1 MKISVI
7 ISTYNR
13 APYLKQALGAVQYQ
27 KYDDFE
33 VVVVNGPSTDDTD
46 QVLSEFEGAIKRCDC
61 ASRNISASRNIGIK
75 AAQGEIVAFLD
86 DDAVPDQFWLANIA
100 SSFEKYG
107 CSIIG
112 GFVFDNTGSKF
123 QARYILTDRHAD
135 STELEE
141 IYVPQQTFCFPGT
154 RQFLTPMGCNVAF
167 RRRDLVAAGGFD
179 EQYDYFLDETD
190 MVVRM
195 IDRGFAVRIEPTVIV
210 YHKFAPSGIR
220 KEKWPLDWT
229 NIVKNRLYY
238 VCANNFGKVSLQAA
252 EQETERYVGYIVGES
267 ESKLSKGFLT
277 RDEAISCITT
287 AREGL
292 KRGKEDAT
300 SNLRK
305 GICRS
310 EFFQTEEA
318 FLHYRTTVRQQPPLV
333 LCLLS
338 PAYPPVSTD
347 GIPRY
352 TKILAEGLA
361 QRGCIVHVITL
372 EGTSNT
378 VDFENGGWIHRMGE
392 RGDAGPCPYTDLP
405 AHIWKEVAKY
415 KSEVVRS
422 NEVIHRV
429 DLVQGPIWDLA
440 PLDLL
445 FNSSFSTGIFMCT
458 SFAIKKELEPVWY
471 RANKTFVDNMIKYEG
486 YIIRNAK
493 FLNFDSEALY
503 SLCLKLYGDSLRN
516 IPYRVIHLGTPDEA
530 GHEAR
535 AKGNGELSILFVGR
549 LEERKGIDIVLDS
562 IPELVSEF
570 PKIKFQIVGRND
582 IPAEDGRTY
591 MAQFLDENKRK
602 GILKNVDF
610 LGYVSDEALSALYE
624 KCDIFVAPSRY
635 ESFGQM
641 LVEAMAHRKPIISTA
656 ADSIVE
662 ILGDP
667 PVGLVIGQGD
677 KRAFYEALRLLIA
690 DKEKRE
696 EMGRAARKRY
706 VEEFSDGIM
715 CSGTEKFFREQVGN
729 ELHQQQE

>member
-7 ISTYNR
+7 INTYNR
-13 APYLKQALGAVQYQ
+13 APYLRQALGALQYQ
-27 KYDDFE
+27 TYDDFE

-46 QVLSEFEGAIKRCDC
+46 HVLSEFECAIKRRDC

-75 AAQGEIVAFLD
+75 AAQGEVVAFLD

-107 CSIIG
+107 CSVLG

-154 RQFLTPMGCNVAF
+154 GQFLTPMGCNVEF

-190 MVVRM
+190 VVVRM
-195 IDRGFAVRIEPTVIV
+195 IDRGFAVRIEPSVIV

-229 NIVKNRLYY
+229 SIVKNRLYY
-238 VCANNFGKVSLQAA
+238 VCANNVGKVSLQAA
-252 EQETERYVGYIVGES
+252 EKETERFVDYVVGES
-267 ESKLSKGFLT
+267 ESKRCAGILT
-277 RDEAISCITT
+277 KSETISCITT

-292 KRGKEDAT
+292 KKGREDAA
-300 SNLRK
+300 SNMRK
-305 GICRS
+305 GICQS
-310 EFFQTEEA
+310 EFFQSEEP
-318 FLHYRTTVRQQPPLV
+318 FLPYRVTVRQQPPLV

-338 PAYPPVSTD
+338 PAYPPASTD

-361 QRGCIVHVITL
+361 QRGCVVHVITL

-378 VDFENGGWIHRMGE
+378 VDFENGVWIHRMGE
-392 RGDAGPCPYTDLP
+392 HREPGPCPYDDLP
-405 AHIWKEVAKY
+405 MSIWQEVAKY
-415 KSEVVRS
+415 KSEVMRID
-422 NEVIHRV
+422 EVIHHI

-445 FNSSFSTGIFMCT
+445 FNNSFASGVFMCT
-458 SFAIKKELEPVWY
+458 SFAIKKELEPAWY
-471 RANKTFVDNMIKYEG
+471 KANKAFVDKIMTYES
-486 YIIRNAK
+486 YVIRNAK

-503 SLCLKLYGDSLRN
+503 SLCMKLYGDSLRT

-530 GHEAR
+530 GHDEAR
-535 AKGNGELSILFVGR
+535 AKGNGELNILFVGR

-562 IPELVSEF
+562 VPELVSEF
-570 PKIKFQIVGRND
+570 PKIKFQIAGRND
-582 IPAEDGRTY
+582 IAAEDGRTY
-591 MAQFLDENKRK
+591 MAQFLDENKKK
-602 GILKNVDF
+602 GVLKNVDF
-610 LGYVSDEALSALYE
+610 LGHVSDEALGALYE
-624 KCDIFVAPSRY
+624 NCDIFVAPSRY
-635 ESFGQM
+635 ESFGQI
-641 LVEAMAHRKPIISTA
+641 LVEAMAHGKPIISSA
-656 ADSIVE
+656 VGGIVE
-662 ILGDP
+662 VLGDP
-667 PVGLVIGQGD
+667 PAGLLIGQGD
-677 KRAFYEALRLLIA
+677 KRAFYEALRLLII

-696 EMGRAARKRY
+696 ELGRAARKRY
-706 VEEFSDGIM
+706 EEAFSEGIM
-715 CSGTEKFFREQVGN
+715 CADTEKFFREQIGHWR
-729 ELHQQQE
+729 HQ